1 MQPGMKSGFTAIET
15 TTKPS
20 IEMKEAAHEAAYS
33 AFARFKCS
41 VVNPKKRTAGRR
53 VGRAQFKTAAAPD
66 LDPSCSFPF

>member
-41 VVNPKKRTAGRR
+41 VVNPKKRTAAAVSVVRNSRR
-53 VGRAQFKTAAAPD
+53 QQR
-66 LDPSCSFPF
+66 LI